1 MTRFLLLIS
10 ILFASMANLFASAS
24 EQELIPPDT
33 LFRFENSE
41 RVEYNF
47 SLQFKNNTFTGVCV
61 MKLMGQEIRGSIMNE
76 FGVKA
81 FDFVYD
87 TNSRS
92 IDLRNVIGFMNRL
105 LVKRTLKAD
114 WKYLL
119 SFSTITK
126 ADKKRSIVV
135 TERGE
140 IIFKNKK
147 RGIVYKLSPL
157 NITDCNNDIAE

>member
-119 SFSTITK
+119 SFSSITK

-157 NITDCNNDIAE
+157 K

>member
-10 ILFASMANLFASAS
+10 ILFASVANLFASAS

-81 FDFVYD
+81 FDFVYELLILSS
-87 TNSRS
+87 TSRCTLIGTIILFLYNSS
-92 IDLRNVIGFMNRL
+92 SG
-105 LVKRTLKAD
+105 
-114 WKYLL
+114 
-119 SFSTITK
+119 
-126 ADKKRSIVV
+126 
-135 TERGE
+135 
-140 IIFKNKK
+140 IIFDQKRDTSTSDRLFNKLDVSRK
-147 RGIVYKLSPL
+147 ILYSLAHF
-157 NITDCNNDIAE
+157 CNNALDF